1 VARRNAA
8 IPVGASCD
16 GVPVTGMTILVE
28 GDSDRRAVEQVAAVL
43 GLDLATADVEV
54 VAMAGIT
61 NLARHL
67 GAVPRGRPVTG
78 LYDVAEGAWVRATLS
93 RLGRSEPFFACDRD
107 LEDELIRALGTDR
120 VTEIIDAA
128 GDAAAWRTLQ
138 HQPFHRGRAPEE
150 VLRRFMGTTSGRK
163 LRYAGLLAA
172 ALAPGEVPAPLV
184 AVLGEATRRAQ
195 RSG

>member
-1 VARRNAA
+1 MT
-8 IPVGASCD
+8 
-16 GVPVTGMTILVE
+16 GVTILVE
-28 GDSDRRAVEQVAAVL
+28 GDSDRRAVEQAASVL
-43 GLDLATADVEV
+43 GFDLSAADVEV

-67 GAVPRGRPVTG
+67 DALPRERRVTG
-78 LYDVAEGAWVRATLS
+78 LYDVAEGGWVRATLS
-93 RLGRSEPFFACDRD
+93 RLRRTEPFFACDRD

-120 VTEIIDAA
+120 VTEVIDDA

-138 HQPFHRGRAPEE
+138 HQPFHRGRAPAE

-172 ALAPGEVPAPLV
+172 ALAPDEVPAPLV
-184 AVLGEATRRAQ
+184 AVLDVATSGGRGRLNAGRRPDA
-195 RSG
+195 